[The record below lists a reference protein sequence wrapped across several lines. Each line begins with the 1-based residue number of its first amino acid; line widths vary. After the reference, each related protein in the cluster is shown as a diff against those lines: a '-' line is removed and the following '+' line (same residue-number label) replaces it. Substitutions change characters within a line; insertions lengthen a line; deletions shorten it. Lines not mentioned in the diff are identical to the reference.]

1 MRNLLIFTALLLGL
15 LGGGCRKEV
24 TPLHTLTISLVLPKG
39 FDLSSIPD
47 GTEVKLI
54 SGTTGRETTVLTTE
68 GTGVI
73 STDQPQGIYD
83 GSASFSVKSGNDE
96 YLFNGLFSNL
106 LLDSKKDVQLQL
118 SLSKNS
124 GGFLFKEIYFAGSKT
139 PDGKTYSSDQF
150 HEIYNNTNDTLY
162 ADGLCIAILEPT
174 ATKPNVWV
182 NTDGSNLDKLPTT
195 YQQWIIPGTGKEH
208 PVLPGKSIVIAQ
220 DGIDHQKDPNG
231 NPLSPVNLA
240 KADWETYAASSGK
253 DTDSPG
259 VPNLVMMYTTSS
271 AMTDWMASIDGSAVI
286 LFRLPVPWT
295 QFVADP
301 ANFMTKPGVTSTTK
315 YLMIPKG
322 YVIEA
327 VEVVQVDP
335 TKRYKRLPTELDA
348 GYTYLDEGSLS
359 SKSIRRKVKLIVD
372 GRVIYKDTNNST
384 ADFLH
389 DLAPTPWMNPANVE

>member
-54 SGTTGRETTVLTTE
+54 NGTTGRETTVLTTE

-139 PDGKTYSSDQF
+139 PDGKTYSSEPEEQGRNAPLAYCARKGASFKVQPRRQYVGWDG
-150 HEIYNNTNDTLY
+150 
-162 ADGLCIAILEPT
+162 AD
-174 ATKPNVWV
+174 N
-182 NTDGSNLDKLPTT
+182 
-195 YQQWIIPGTGKEH
+195 
-208 PVLPGKSIVIAQ
+208 
-220 DGIDHQKDPNG
+220 
-231 NPLSPVNLA
+231 
-240 KADWETYAASSGK
+240 
-253 DTDSPG
+253 
-259 VPNLVMMYTTSS
+259 
-271 AMTDWMASIDGSAVI
+271 
-286 LFRLPVPWT
+286 
-295 QFVADP
+295 
-301 ANFMTKPGVTSTTK
+301 
-315 YLMIPKG
+315 
-322 YVIEA
+322 
-327 VEVVQVDP
+327 
-335 TKRYKRLPTELDA
+335 
-348 GYTYLDEGSLS
+348 
-359 SKSIRRKVKLIVD
+359 SKS
-372 GRVIYKDTNNST
+372 
-384 ADFLH
+384 
-389 DLAPTPWMNPANVE
+389 